1 MSLNVA
7 HHLPTKPSE
16 PSATADLRR
25 PKRQPAGGR
34 KSKQQRD
41 NIENAPS
48 PTLPTAS
55 LANLPIQKQST
66 KIRKRLLT
74 DNLPSPCTND
84 HLSTKRHKVLLED
97 PSTQNVTPLHRTLSD
112 KSSYL
117 NQASTP
123 DVSTDRKDSPS
134 KAQSTLPNWRK
145 EPQLKRSGSESDDAD
160 DEDDANALRS
170 GSKDQV
176 LSTNSRASETDATSI
191 QSTKGGPPLGLINV
205 AFESSPTKSLPL
217 RSRDDDPFGSDT
229 TLTSPEDDSEDE
241 PESDR
246 SIVEGTPQPP
256 AVSKPEATPEVSPLQ
271 IIPAPEMS
279 PVKRKPGR
287 PRKNPLPSSPVSPTL
302 RTRHEKNGND
312 TLASLPQASFIKIS
326 QKAGSLKLL
335 RLSTSTKQSA
345 SKTTGSLMARI
356 IEGKKLSEDNNS
368 AELSDSSDDTD
379 LISFAKFSVKNS
391 CDDQTDSK
399 ACLMGKVEEGSV
411 AADSITP
418 TPTSSEPLL
427 AGTQSPSKPKEYV
440 FATPTLPLPRSTHGT
455 RSGGSR
461 PTPLKL
467 TPTHSASAR
476 HTIGKQSYPR
486 SSLRSI
492 PRPRLFQT
500 CLDIMTQSDPS
511 PHRSN
516 VQTIKLILKH
526 ALEQGMRKVRE
537 STESSEQALNKSPKV
552 DTSSLQIQA
561 WSCVIGNGKG
571 LFPGSTRKQEEQQR
585 VNERQTI
592 VAEAYRSLKLPP
604 PPENWDKSSK
614 VLAAGLSL
622 GSSPSSNAADDG
634 NAQRWS
640 NVMDDALDHLS
651 RRHGCEYCRKTYR
664 NRNGLMYHMERCTM
678 AQLQTSISTDL
689 DGDST
694 ASETEDQRKARCPK
708 PSGRETNKNVNEA
721 ANVEEEDEE
730 GIIMCVCGSK
740 EDEGA
745 MVQCDDCKVWLHIDC
760 LDLTEEEIPE
770 EYFCPPC
777 MGQPTPSTGGKSFRH
792 IPKST
797 KRKSEDRKVGR
808 PRRRSRSEDSLSDF
822 NNKGSASNR
831 PEFSHG
837 SESDSDEADSMVTD
851 DDSEPSAEGLV
862 SPQVVLNHNWE
873 QGSGDAASDLGYD
886 SEYMT
891 SLFGV
896 QSARTIFRQSRA
908 PALMLDGSSSQ
919 ESQAELSNPLLSSD
933 PGFDDEN
940 GDVFHAIASTDLSGM
955 GLELGT
961 ETDMS
966 FPESQSFDYLPSS
979 AGSLFEPEYS
989 ASDRGT
995 PDQLLASEDTID
1007 SDGLRTPVDLQHGAS
1022 HIDLWVTHDLESFV
1036 EETAAVFDLDC
1047 SQSMMAELK
1056 NDPYCSRLDQ
1066 CPAINMVDWLSE
1078 DATHHDDFDLNVLI
1092 DLEAVS
1098 LSDK

>member
-16 PSATADLRR
+16 PSASADSLRR

-74 DNLPSPCTND
+74 DNLPNPCTND

-97 PSTQNVTPLHRTLSD
+97 PSIQNVTPLHRTLSD

-117 NQASTP
+117 NQASTS
-123 DVSTDRKDSPS
+123 DISTDRKDSPS
-134 KAQSTLPNWRK
+134 KAQSALPSWRK
-145 EPQLKRSGSESDDAD
+145 ESQLKRSGSESDDAD
-160 DEDDANALRS
+160 DEDDANAVRS
-170 GSKDQV
+170 GAKDQV
-176 LSTNSRASETDATSI
+176 LSTNSKASETDATSI
-191 QSTKGGPPLGLINV
+191 QTTDGPPLGLINV
-205 AFESSPTKSLPL
+205 EFESSPTNNLSL

-246 SIVEGTPQPP
+246 SIVEGSPQPP
-256 AVSKPEATPEVSPLQ
+256 AVPQPEATPEVIPSQ
-271 IIPAPEMS
+271 IIPAPETS

-287 PRKNPLPSSPVSPTL
+287 PRKNPLPSSPVSPML
-302 RTRHEKNGND
+302 RTRHEKSGND
-312 TLASLPQASFIKIS
+312 TLASLPQAPFIKNS
-326 QKAGSLKLL
+326 QKASSIKSL

-345 SKTTGSLMARI
+345 SKTAGSLMARI
-356 IEGKKLSEDNNS
+356 IEGKRLSGDNND

-379 LISFAKFSVKNS
+379 LISFANFSVKNS
-391 CDDQTDSK
+391 CDDQIESK
-399 ACLMGKVEEGSV
+399 ACLTPKVEQGSV
-411 AADSITP
+411 TTNSITP
-418 TPTSSEPLL
+418 TPISTEPLL
-427 AGTQSPSKPKEYV
+427 VGARSPSKPKDYV
-440 FATPTLPLPRSTHGT
+440 FATPTLPLPRSIHAT

-461 PTPLKL
+461 PTPLKSTL
-467 TPTHSASAR
+467 THSASER
-476 HTIGKQSYPR
+476 HTIGKQNYPR
-486 SSLRSI
+486 STLRNI

-500 CLDIMTQSDPS
+500 CLDIMTQSEPS

-537 STESSEQALNKSPKV
+537 STELKEQVLNKVPKV

-614 VLAAGLSL
+614 VLAAGLSF

-708 PSGRETNKNVNEA
+708 PSGRETNRNVNEA
-721 ANVEEEDEE
+721 ANVEDEDEE

-792 IPKST
+792 IPKSA

-808 PRRRSRSEDSLSDF
+808 PRHRSRSEDSLEY
-822 NNKGSASNR
+822 NNKGSVSSR
-831 PEFSHG
+831 LGFSHG
-837 SESDSDEADSMVTD
+837 SESDSDEADSMATD
-851 DDSEPSAEGLV
+851 DDSEPSAEGLI

-873 QGSGDAASDLGYD
+873 QGSGDAANDLGYD
-886 SEYMT
+886 PEYMN
-891 SLFGV
+891 SLFG
-896 QSARTIFRQSRA
+896 ARTIFRQSRA

-933 PGFDDEN
+933 PGFNDEN

-955 GLELGT
+955 ALEIGT
-961 ETDMS
+961 ETEMS
-966 FPESQSFDYLPSS
+966 FPESQPFDYIPSS
-979 AGSLFEPEYS
+979 TGSLFQPEYG

-1007 SDGLRTPVDLQHGAS
+1007 SDGLRTPIDLQHGAS

-1056 NDPYCSRLDQ
+1056 NDQYS
-1066 CPAINMVDWLSE
+1066 AVNMADWFNE